1 MISPKEGE
9 QEVVNDVTVSP
20 PEGVAANEDE
30 LKLEPPQ
37 PVPSVSTRQAGA
49 QIRLD
54 PETTRKISAAID
66 TYVDALFKLDPNSP
80 EFDRKVRSISNMG
93 RREIRQSAEASNRFL
108 DRPVS
113 EMQRG
118 PMAPTSQVSNSLLA
132 LRKQIEELDPGR
144 HFGKSRGIFNRVPF
158 REKANSY
165 FRRYQSAQSNIEAV
179 VNGLYRG
186 QDELLRDNAAIE
198 QEKVH
203 LWAIKGHLEQYVYMA
218 SLLDDAV
225 SQKIDELQDT
235 DPEKARALKEDVLFY
250 VRQKRQ
256 DLLTQLSVN
265 VQGYLALDIIRK
277 NNIELLKGVERA
289 TTTTVS
295 ALRTAVISALAM
307 SNQRIVLDQVT
318 ALNTTTG
325 NIIES
330 SSQMLRQQTS
340 EIATQ
345 AASATVSIEKLEAAF
360 NNVYATIETID
371 TFKLAALD
379 SMQKTVDMLSREVAR
394 AQVYMDRARASE
406 AGQSRADALS
416 SELNL
421 SPIREGP

>member
-1 MISPKEGE
+1 
-9 QEVVNDVTVSP
+9 VNDLTVSP
-20 PEGVAANEDE
+20 PESVGANEDE

-54 PETTRKISAAID
+54 PETAKKISTAID
-66 TYVDALFKLDPNSP
+66 TYVDALFKLDVNSP

-108 DRPVS
+108 DRPIS

-132 LRKQIEELDPGR
+132 LRKQIEELDPNR
-144 HFGKSRGIFNRVPF
+144 HFSKSRGIFNRVPF

-225 SQKIDELQDT
+225 SQKIDELQDAE
-235 DPEKARALKEDVLFY
+235 PEKARALKEDVLFY

-277 NNIELLKGVERA
+277 NNLELLKGVERA

-330 SSQMLRQQTS
+330 SSQMLRQQTT

-406 AGQSRADALS
+406 AGQARADALS

>member
-1 MISPKEGE
+1 
-9 QEVVNDVTVSP
+9 VNDVTVSP
-20 PEGVAANEDE
+20 PEGLGVNEDE

-54 PETTRKISAAID
+54 PETAKKISAAID
-66 TYVDALFKLDPNSP
+66 TYVDALFKLDVNSP

-108 DRPVS
+108 DRPIS

-132 LRKQIEELDPGR
+132 LRKQIEELDPNR

-218 SLLDDAV
+218 SLLDDSV
-225 SQKIDELQDT
+225 SQKIDELQDAE
-235 DPEKARALKEDVLFY
+235 PEKARALKEDVLFY

-277 NNIELLKGVERA
+277 NNLELLKGVERA

-318 ALNTTTG
+318 LLNTTTG

-406 AGQSRADALS
+406 AGQARADALS

>member
-1 MISPKEGE
+1 LKEGE
-9 QEVVNDVTVSP
+9 HTVVNDVTVSP
-20 PEGVAANEDE
+20 PEGAAAGEDE
-30 LKLEPPQ
+30 LKLEAPQ
-37 PVPSVSTRQAGA
+37 PVPSVSTRQVGA
-49 QIRLD
+49 NIRLE
-54 PETTRKISAAID
+54 PEMAKKISTAID
-66 TYVDALFKLDPNSP
+66 TYVDGLFKLDPTSP

-108 DRPVS
+108 ERPVN
-113 EMQRG
+113 ELQRG
-118 PMAPTSQVSNSLLA
+118 PLAQGSQVSTSLLA
-132 LRKQIEELDPGR
+132 LRKQIEQLDPKR
-144 HFGKSRGIFNRVPF
+144 HLSRGRGLFNRVPF

-165 FRRYQSAQSNIEAV
+165 FRKYQSAQSNIEAV
-179 VNGLYRG
+179 VDGLYRG
-186 QDELLRDNAAIE
+186 QDELIRDNAAIE

-225 SQKIDELQDT
+225 SNKIDELQDT
-235 DPEKARALKEDVLFY
+235 DPDKARALKEDVLFY

-256 DLLTQLSVN
+256 DLLTQLSVT
-265 VQGYLALDIIRK
+265 VQGYLALDVIRK
-277 NNIELLKGVERA
+277 NNLELLKGVERA

-295 ALRTAVISALAM
+295 ALRTAVISALALA
-307 SNQRIVLDQVT
+307 NQRLVLDQVS

-325 NIIES
+325 NIIEA

-345 AASATVSIEKLEAAF
+345 AASATVSVEKLEAAF

-406 AGQSRADALS
+406 AGQARAEAFS

-421 SPIREGP
+421 SPLREGATS